1 MNAGMQS
8 NGEIK
13 SRAIKSLKW
22 TALSQLAQVSIPS
35 LVMLILA
42 RLLTPE
48 DFGVVGV
55 AMIAIGFAQIFQ
67 DFGLGKTLIQREE
80 RIEESANIVFWSN
93 LAFGLVIYLVLF
105 LVAPQI
111 SVFFHDSR
119 VSNVLRILCIQI
131 ILTSLT
137 TVHFSLLQREFEF
150 KRLFAVRLF
159 PSITPVF
166 VSLPLALMG
175 QGVWA
180 LVWGTLAGSL
190 VQVVLVWRMSQW
202 RPSRTLNLELA
213 KEIYGFGMWVFSEML
228 LGWLIVWGDSIVLGH
243 FLGVDELGVYRVGF
257 TFIAFIFSLAFSPI
271 IPIAYSAFSRLQT
284 NKEDLRLSFLKMVRL
299 IALISLPLG
308 VASALLAEPA
318 SILIFGQK
326 WTGVEIV
333 ISIIGLKLGM
343 DYLVSINPEIYR
355 AIGRPEANSKLL
367 LVNIAYYIPVY
378 IFAAPHGLF
387 IFCLARFAV
396 AAISLVIHF
405 YMANKIL
412 HVPFIYIKDCVKSPL
427 LASVG
432 MGLFIFFGTNLIHP
446 TFLGIEGF
454 LKLGI
459 ILSGGFLVYFA
470 LLWRMDWY
478 ILSYFFDII
487 KSASNIQ
494 YLNKK

>member
-1 MNAGMQS
+1 MNAGIQS

-22 TALSQLAQVSIPS
+22 SALSQLAQVSIPS

-150 KRLFAVRLF
+150 KRIFAVRLF
-159 PSITPVF
+159 PSITPVI

-202 RPSRTLNLELA
+202 RPSLTLNLELA
-213 KEIYGFGMWVFSEML
+213 KEIYGFGIWVFSEML

-308 VASALLAEPA
+308 VALASLAEPV
-318 SILIFGQK
+318 SILIFGHK
-326 WTGVEIV
+326 WMGVEIV
-333 ISIIGLKLGM
+333 IAIIGLKLGM

-355 AIGRPEANSKLL
+355 ATGRPEANTKLL

-378 IFAAPHGLF
+378 ILAAPHGLF
-387 IFCLARFAV
+387 AFCLARFAV

-405 YMANKIL
+405 YIANKIL
-412 HVPFIYIKDCVKSPL
+412 EVPFMYIKDCIKSPL
-427 LASVG
+427 LASAG
-432 MGLFIFFGTNLIHP
+432 MGLFLFYAKYLIHP
-446 TFLGIEGF
+446 TPSGIEGF
-454 LKLGI
+454 LELGI
-459 ILSGGFLVYFA
+459 ILSGGFMVYFA
-470 LLWRMDWY
+470 MLWRMDSY
-478 ILSYFFDII
+478 ILSYFIGI
-487 KSASNIQ
+487 VKSASNIQ
-494 YLNKK
+494 YLNTK